1 MGLEHKGWSFTNN
14 AYYPLN
20 GTKHVFSQGTITSSS
35 NDVTAA
41 HNSQLTN
48 SQISQITA
56 YYEPYYGR
64 DYTILNCLEDG
75 GLIVPSYYN
84 TIFINNNGN
93 PYNIQYYEEVYLL
106 SQETTMNVYITDE
119 ALFRLFG
126 CGFGLPFPIR
136 GNVLLRLS
144 GLYNVGIPLSCTEA
158 AGFSCHGYLP
168 DFQKDSFYN
177 EGDDGTL
184 LGLNDLNDYEYLD
197 YFMSENDRFTID
209 GVTYTGRI
217 TKWHAGKGY
226 TYTFPGKYVL
236 WFKTGSLQLYD
247 KFSI

>member
-1 MGLEHKGWSFTNN
+1 
-14 AYYPLN
+14 
-20 GTKHVFSQGTITSSS
+20 
-35 NDVTAA
+35 
-41 HNSQLTN
+41 
-48 SQISQITA
+48 
-56 YYEPYYGR
+56 
-64 DYTILNCLEDG
+64 
-75 GLIVPSYYN
+75 
-84 TIFINNNGN
+84 
-93 PYNIQYYEEVYLL
+93 
-106 SQETTMNVYITDE
+106 MNVYITDE
-119 ALFRLFG
+119 ALPYLSSVLG
-126 CGFGLPFPIR
+126 ILNPIR
-136 GNVLLRLS
+136 GNVLLRLC